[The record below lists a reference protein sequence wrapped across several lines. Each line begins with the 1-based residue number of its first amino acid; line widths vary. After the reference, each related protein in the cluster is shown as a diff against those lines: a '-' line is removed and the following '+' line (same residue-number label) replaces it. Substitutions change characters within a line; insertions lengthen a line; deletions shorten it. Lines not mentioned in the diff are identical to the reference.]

1 MGSGRAAG
9 AMRSSPIGVAIRHC
23 TVPST
28 SAHEVSGLYAIAI
41 RRLAHPTPRCLR
53 YGSMASVR
61 THRHVPQTIAARRI
75 VSERADSS
83 PGIVCAESTDASPV
97 DCTEG
102 SAAVAYEVS
111 PLGST
116 NVSATA
122 GSLGAGARVVEN
134 RGELTGV

>member
-61 THRHVPQTIAARRI
+61 THRHVPQIIAARRI
-75 VSERADSS
+75 VSARADSS
-83 PGIVCAESTDASPV
+83 PGIVCVESTDASPV

-102 SAAVAYEVS
+102 SAAVAYDVS

-116 NVSATA
+116 NVSAPA
-122 GSLGAGARVVEN
+122 GSSGAGARVVEN